1 MTIEEYP
8 RVTLRVKQMIPQKR
22 AALSN
27 SRYPFSPKKKRVTEV
42 SKPHPSHDNP
52 SSPVEMDKTMEVCGR
67 MEAVVKISQ
76 IPNHVETIK
85 NGWKRFKV
93 DAEGQ
98 ILEMKI
104 RPRAWNKLLRANVE
118 WPLWTATISGKLG
131 PRIKAGFRLLEVAV
145 QVYEK
150 KPKQLEESSS

>member
-1 MTIEEYP
+1 MTEQP
-8 RVTLRVKQMIPQKR
+8 RVTFRAKQMIPQER
-22 AALSN
+22 ATLSN
-27 SRYPFSPKKKRVTEV
+27 SRYPFSPRKKRASET
-42 SKPHPSHDNP
+42 SKPQTSHNNP
-52 SSPVEMDKTMEVCGR
+52 SPSMEMDEKIQVSGK

-85 NGWKRFKV
+85 NGWKRFKI

-104 RPRAWNKLLRANVE
+104 RPRAWNKLLRANAE

-131 PRIKAGFRLLEVAV
+131 PRIKAGFRLLEVTV

-150 KPKQLEESSS
+150 KVKTADE

>member
-1 MTIEEYP
+1 MAIEEQP
-8 RVTLRVKQMIPQKR
+8 RVTLRTKQMIPQRR
-22 AALSN
+22 ATLSN
-27 SRYPFSPKKKRVTEV
+27 SRYPFSPRKKRVSEV
-42 SKPHPSHDNP
+42 SKPQTSNNNP
-52 SSPVEMDKTMEVCGR
+52 SPPLELDETIRVSGK
-67 MEAVVKISQ
+67 MEAVVKINQ

-85 NGWKRFKV
+85 NGWKRFKI

-98 ILEMKI
+98 VLEMKI
-104 RPRAWNKLLRANVE
+104 RPRAWNKLLRANAE

-150 KPKQLEESSS
+150 KPKSVDE